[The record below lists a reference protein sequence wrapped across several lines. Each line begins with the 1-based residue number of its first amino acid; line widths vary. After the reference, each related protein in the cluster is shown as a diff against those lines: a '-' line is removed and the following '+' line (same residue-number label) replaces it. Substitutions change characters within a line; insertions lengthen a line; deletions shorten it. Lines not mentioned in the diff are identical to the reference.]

1 MLVKSRPPYTY
12 FPDVPGMDWEA
23 ILASDRPLVF
33 VNRPEKAMQLCLR
46 GIPAIAV
53 IGMSEDDLADFIRE
67 RGGDVTIRTGAL
79 H

>member
-1 MLVKSRPPYTY
+1 MLAKSRLPYTY
-12 FPDVPGMDWEA
+12 FPDAPGMDWKA
-23 ILASDRPLVF
+23 ILASNRALVF
-33 VNRPEKAMQLCLR
+33 VNRPEKAMRLCLR

-53 IGMSEDDLADFIRE
+53 IGMSEGHLADFIRE